1 MKRLRKHSKT
11 PCKWA
16 LALFASFSICTLFTG
31 CNSAKKDDTLTLR
44 ICNWEEYIDEGG
56 WDEEETIDLEDK
68 DIIGENSMI
77 DDFTAW
83 YKETT
88 GKDIKVEYSCF
99 GSNEELYNQ
108 LTLGDTFDLVCPSE
122 YMIMKLLAEDE
133 LIPLSDGFWDT
144 ENPDNY
150 YARGVAS
157 YIREKMGTIEINN
170 ESIDKYAAGY
180 MWGTTGIVY
189 NPEVV
194 SAEEASTWKVL
205 TNPKF
210 RCQVTIK
217 DNVRDSYFAA
227 VGILK
232 SEKLME
238 EQLNYYANSSH
249 YPGESTLNEQ
259 ITKEM
264 NDTSPDTI
272 AQVEE
277 LLQDNKDHF
286 YSFESDSG
294 KADMITGK
302 VVANYQWSGDAV
314 YTLDQAEED
323 DYELCYSVPTEC
335 SNLWFDGWVLMKDGI
350 GKDAEKQAAAEAFIN
365 YVSMPDNVVR
375 NMYYIGYTS
384 AIAGGDD
391 DTIFQYADWCYGAD
405 EEENAEELTKY
416 DLSYFFQNENDLTAD
431 EDNLATNEDDS
442 ASDENNLATDANHLT
457 AGENDSIADEDAAS
471 ADEQSF
477 ETGNRYVITTTK
489 DQEYRQLFAQYP
501 TPQVLERCAVMDY
514 FGNETNKELNQMW
527 INVRCFNPFR
537 K

>member
-1 MKRLRKHSKT
+1 MKRPSKHSKT
-11 PCKWA
+11 TCKWA

-56 WDEEETIDLEDK
+56 WEEEETIDLEEK

-133 LIPLSDGFWDT
+133 LVPLSDGFWDT
-144 ENPDNY
+144 GNPDNY

-205 TNPKF
+205 TKPKF

-217 DNVRDSYFAA
+217 DNVRDSYCAA

-232 SEKLME
+232 SEKLM
-238 EQLNYYANSSH
+238 
-249 YPGESTLNEQ
+249 
-259 ITKEM
+259 
-264 NDTSPDTI
+264 DR
-272 AQVEE
+272 
-277 LLQDNKDHF
+277 LQ
-286 YSFESDSG
+286 
-294 KADMITGK
+294 
-302 VVANYQWSGDAV
+302 
-314 YTLDQAEED
+314 
-323 DYELCYSVPTEC
+323 
-335 SNLWFDGWVLMKDGI
+335 
-350 GKDAEKQAAAEAFIN
+350 
-365 YVSMPDNVVR
+365 
-375 NMYYIGYTS
+375 
-384 AIAGGDD
+384 
-391 DTIFQYADWCYGAD
+391 
-405 EEENAEELTKY
+405 
-416 DLSYFFQNENDLTAD
+416 
-431 EDNLATNEDDS
+431 
-442 ASDENNLATDANHLT
+442 
-457 AGENDSIADEDAAS
+457 
-471 ADEQSF
+471 
-477 ETGNRYVITTTK
+477 
-489 DQEYRQLFAQYP
+489 
-501 TPQVLERCAVMDY
+501 
-514 FGNETNKELNQMW
+514 
-527 INVRCFNPFR
+527 R